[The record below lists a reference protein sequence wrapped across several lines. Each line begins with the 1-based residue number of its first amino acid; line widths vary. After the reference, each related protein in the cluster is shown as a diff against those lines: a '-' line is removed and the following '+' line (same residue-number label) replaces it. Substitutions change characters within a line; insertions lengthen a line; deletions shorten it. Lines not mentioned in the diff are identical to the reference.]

1 MASGSRYPRLLC
13 PIGNQNRG
21 GAADLRGKTMKVI
34 WNMLNLCCPLENQPW
49 GTRSSPGV
57 SGKDVTEVAQ
67 KEESAGLTWTLQPS
81 QSPQPHG
88 PSQVCCQETSQVA
101 KKQGQTPPPGSVPAR
116 VPNGSALF
124 PSTVSTIVFEPPT
137 FPPFFPQTVKRTNLG
152 YTRHLGGQPGKA
164 AYGCQTITFPGVI
177 TVRRLRR
184 RRASSLSGAR
194 DNLGTKEVCNTL

>member
-88 PSQVCCQETSQVA
+88 PSQVCCQETSRVA
-101 KKQGQTPPPGSVPAR
+101 KKQGQTPRPGSVPAR

-137 FPPFFPQTVKRTNLG
+137 FPPFFPQTVKRTHLG
-152 YTRHLGGQPGKA
+152 YTRHLGVHPEKQHTA
-164 AYGCQTITFPGVI
+164 
-177 TVRRLRR
+177 VRR
-184 RRASSLSGAR
+184 
-194 DNLGTKEVCNTL
+194 

>member
-88 PSQVCCQETSQVA
+88 PSQVCCQETSRVA
-101 KKQGQTPPPGSVPAR
+101 KKQGQTPPP
-116 VPNGSALF
+116 AL
-124 PSTVSTIVFEPPT
+124 SLHVSQTALL
-137 FPPFFPQTVKRTNLG
+137 FFPFNCLNN
-152 YTRHLGGQPGKA
+152 
-164 AYGCQTITFPGVI
+164 
-177 TVRRLRR
+177 RLR
-184 RRASSLSGAR
+184 ASYLPSFLPPNSQK
-194 DNLGTKEVCNTL
+194 N